1 MRKFDYS
8 FLEFNKIPGNLINVL
23 TSIYSMKSS
32 NDNRKEKFPNI
43 FTELEKIA
51 IVHSVKGSNAIE
63 GKIAKCVKNRVK
75 SVLKSVLKVC

>member
-32 NDNRKEKFPNI
+32 NDNRKENFRYATK
-43 FTELEKIA
+43 
-51 IVHSVKGSNAIE
+51 
-63 GKIAKCVKNRVK
+63 K
-75 SVLKSVLKVC
+75 SRHIGDF